1 MTDIYGHLKHQI
13 RNVVPGLASLLTYLE
28 SQYVTLITLN
38 NAVFLAREQT
48 MLEAEDSYVNKES
61 ISRYITLDNNRQWF
75 PFISDDVVPGLLSIL
90 EYLEINYATITS
102 LQNAITDM
110 NNHIQTEVDNI
121 DFPTNPS
128 GSKITRQ
135 HYINHEHNIIK
146 KVNNHIHN
154 KKNYYNFYNDTFN
167 IKKKG
172 NNVDSH
178 SVNKE
183 LHYNTTH
190 TDYMY
195 QRKVINN
202 QINNL

>member
-1 MTDIYGHLKHQI
+1 M
-13 RNVVPGLASLLTYLE
+13 S
-28 SQYVTLITLN
+28 
-38 NAVFLAREQT
+38 
-48 MLEAEDSYVNKES
+48 
-61 ISRYITLDNNRQWF
+61 
-75 PFISDDVVPGLLSIL
+75 
-90 EYLEINYATITS
+90 
-102 LQNAITDM
+102 
-110 NNHIQTEVDNI
+110 NHIQTEIDNI

-128 GSKITRQ
+128 GSKITRH
-135 HYINHEHNIIK
+135 HYINHEHNIFK

-167 IKKKG
+167 FKKND

-178 SVNKE
+178 SVSKE

-202 QINNL
+202 HKTFIINQQIFHISTKR